1 MYLKRLRKAGKKYG
15 KRYFRITI
23 VSFVAAA
30 AVLTAVAGSLWNLR
44 RLSVLPKWLDVP
56 LFVRFYIQLFIG
68 LFAIGLL
75 LGLLR
80 KYSPKLKSAWT
91 KSVGKPLSRLWKG
104 LSRRLQAILLG
115 ILAAVLVGGSTV
127 AVRFVYPIPL
137 SVIAGVYLLS
147 WPVGTY
153 WALTA
158 ITSTETEASAT
169 RSLSVWSRYAILRQ
183 LETRTIALLVGF
195 VIATT
200 VGGGIWWLGV
210 STILTVGI
218 AGLVWVVA
226 TVVSYNQYE
235 KTISTRTELE
245 IVATETM
252 SSTDESE
259 VSIKHS
265 GVDTVE
271 LTNPPLRDTNN
282 ELYVVNTSLQLRPGD
297 RDTIRLPSEFSLAPS
312 DVERTLPLGYTLDR
326 SQQAPIVYSQT
337 GLTFELQQ
345 DETSPETASW
355 GDTDAELTS
364 QSTAVPNRAS
374 SQD

>member
-1 MYLKRLRKAGKKYG
+1 MYLKRLRKAGKKYA

-30 AVLTAVAGSLWNLR
+30 VLTAVAGSLWNLH
-44 RLSVLPKWLDVP
+44 RLSVLPQWLDVP
-56 LFVRFYIQLFIG
+56 LFVHLYVQLFIG

-91 KSVGKPLSRLWKG
+91 KSIGEPLGRRWKG

-115 ILAAVLVGGSTV
+115 FLTAVLVGGITV
-127 AVRFVYPIPL
+127 AVRFVYPISL

-169 RSLSVWSRYAILRQ
+169 RSLSVWSRYAMLRQ

-195 VIATT
+195 VIATA

-210 STILTVGI
+210 STISTVGV
-218 AGLVWVVA
+218 AGLVWLVA
-226 TVVSYNQYE
+226 TIVSYNQYE
-235 KTISTRTELE
+235 KTMATRTELE
-245 IVATETM
+245 IVATETTTT
-252 SSTDESE
+252 TDEIE
-259 VSIKHS
+259 VSIKNS

-271 LTNPPLRDTNN
+271 LNNPTLRDTHN
-282 ELYVVNTSLQLRPGD
+282 ELYVVDRDLRLRPGD
-297 RDTIRLPSEFSLAPS
+297 RDTIRLPSEFSLAPN

-326 SQQAPIVYSQT
+326 SQQSPMVYSQT
-337 GLTFELQQ
+337 GLVFELQQ
-345 DETSPETASW
+345 DETTPETDSW
-355 GDTDAELTS
+355 GDRDAELTS
-364 QSTAVPNRAS
+364 QSTTVPNRAS